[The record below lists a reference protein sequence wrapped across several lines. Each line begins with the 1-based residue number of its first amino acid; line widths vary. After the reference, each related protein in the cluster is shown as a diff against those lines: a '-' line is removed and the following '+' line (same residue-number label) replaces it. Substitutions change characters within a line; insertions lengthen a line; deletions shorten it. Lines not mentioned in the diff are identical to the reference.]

1 MSSTFSVKPE
11 KCAILQETVKQ
22 IKQIKQGNSGGGDS
36 AVQQSQVSSS
46 KPAILADDILGPL
59 LLEALDGFLFVV
71 NSQGKVE
78 FVSENVS
85 QFIKYTQDDLIG
97 KSVYNIIH
105 VGDHAQFS
113 NNLLPMSVSSGI
125 GGISWPSDNLVGKG
139 RVFSCRL
146 LIKPSCNDNDDLE
159 TKQTYVHQYKSL
171 QISSILHPS
180 DTFTENSDSN
190 DTTSSLV
197 CIARRLPLAEKT
209 NTMLG
214 VEQFTTKQDLNGKI
228 IGCDISGIAPG
239 RFSCPDFVGQN
250 IQEFC
255 HTNDLQQLSK
265 HLQEAVKNGSNTS
278 GVYRFKMQESRY
290 AFVQTKSK
298 LFQNPINGSS
308 EFIMSTHSIIRE
320 CDSDNELK
328 GSASTSLMKSIIG
341 PSLQQTLQK
350 AQTPVSNVN
359 TSMASM
365 ALVGN
370 KVMPSMNSGSLY
382 GVNDN
387 SSDDF
392 FSQLGWDGNLSD
404 SSVSSTGNSF
414 MNTTYQSVANSSTSA
429 FSNSWNSQLKLS
441 QVQQQLQRSFS
452 TSSQRNQVANSNNMT
467 GAGNKRPSVLLGQLG
482 QRSTSLD
489 LGQMQSQGQVLQP
502 QKSPS
507 YAQNR
512 NGGFQ
517 IPSQRNVMGYS
528 RRSPAASPVP
538 SMGQGNFNTPFS
550 PRTPSPMLSPSPGMP
565 QPGWGNQPMTSNAS
579 QSGHQLYDDQSS
591 YTHERLFQRLTGLE
605 GLTGDKK
612 VKRSGKLCQLLTQ
625 NSPPSSSRKSEPGT
639 PKGGRS
645 RHNSRQ
651 GYMEMS
657 PADSIQ
663 SPQPGPGQ
671 SPPEKPQS
679 TSNDDGEHVV
689 HTEHKDSNRLL
700 KSLLSQDDDTEDEQ
714 VKEENS
720 AAKREQTAEA
730 QAVPQKSVSSM
741 EMEKNEAEAKKPN
754 NILLKQLLS
763 TDERS
768 VAKESTSDSK
778 KSIIHKLLDDDS
790 KNNCRSAPAESTSI
804 DSELARQRHQ
814 SGPQEPQS
822 TTTHS
827 LPMPPLSSPLTSPV
841 TPNFDQ
847 SQRSS
852 VDTSLLKGLFSSSSS
867 LSLNQVTNT
876 NSSAFASTSGS
887 VDTQSTDMREDGF
900 AAAREKKID
909 KLLHLLWED
918 NSDDGVRETMRE
930 KIQNLKRK
938 ADMLEGGD
946 TEQSSAFSGELTSS
960 QASRLTKENALL
972 TQLLSKKAN
981 NDIVVNTL
989 STIQP
994 SGIPQQR
1001 IPQNLASKLL
1011 KVNPSSFNT
1020 TNSGNEAKRARTD
1033 SGNNNQLSTLE
1044 RALSAPKQDINP
1056 ISSTQ
1061 PFDALMEIGQNSNS
1075 GISNI
1080 SDSSVTSQF
1089 NNQLSELHQILQ
1101 STISDT
1107 GNNSTNVTEVNLDDN
1122 TDPLLA
1128 QILQQAQDLQQDITL
1143 GSFPGSNQNV
1153 PQSLSLDSGPV
1164 NNSAQSM
1171 LNHPSLNNNSYQKN
1185 NTNTD
1190 ILQQLEQA
1198 LNDSNFNLDSLLGNS
1213 NVSSMDEQVAI
1224 DAIQKQLMMDMP
1236 GLSTGVSASNAQTP
1250 TVDSGR
1256 VQNRFA
1262 QNIPVPNPAAGSQ
1275 IQQNMLGN
1283 QLPERNQGA
1292 PGMFQSIGSLR
1303 QGVGGPGRPLQ
1314 QLPGYNQATAAGQ
1327 NYPGQGPRLPH
1338 PQGALQSPTQQQR
1351 PMFANSNPNS
1361 TAMQVRQSLLQQQK
1375 LKQMRERN
1383 KHVQQQQDRQKLL
1396 MQQQQRSQFSP
1407 QYSGQRGP
1415 QDNLS
1420 LGGNNVIPQFPENLA
1435 ELMNSATA
1443 PNVTLQRNQIPG
1455 PMSPR
1460 YQTLQGQPPQSPNM
1474 GSMMPPN
1481 PQLSPNFSQTQQQQ
1495 QQQQWNIRQ
1504 GQTSLAI
1511 SPQGTAQYSNR
1522 HRSLSGGTLQAS
1534 PPQRFPFNDGQYSGN
1549 QQLGNLYSQQ
1559 QQQLYQQNR
1568 GGQLQRQLSRGGSP
1582 RASQSPFGPNSD
1594 PLLISPHN
1602 VSPNSMRG
1610 PQQVSPSYSQGGMGT
1625 AFGQGSMTSQ
1635 PSSLPSPQYSQNQGQ
1650 GQMGLNAHNMDID
1663 LNSLFDSSKKPLDVP
1678 LSVNTPGPSK
1688 TIKEELR
1695 NFCNARSQN
1704 SLQGQSS
1711 LQNSLQ
1717 GQSSLQNSLQGQSSL
1732 QNSLQGQSS
1741 LQNQNFLQNQTAMQ
1755 GHNSLQSQVM
1765 AAQQSQQFMSPTH
1778 HQQPQQQQQQQ
1789 QPPQHQQS
1797 VEHDAMS
1804 ELPFDILEQINEM
1817 SQDHGINLPE
1827 YKEEVIVPKKRE
1839 EAKSRYVKFQQLA
1852 NSEDP
1857 DSKATNL
1864 FRKQLTSQGKGR
1876 PTSASADTS
1885 APAYTE
1891 PQSSVNIVQNKPR
1904 TPIEEIKP
1912 ANQKDSLL
1920 QQLLSD

>member
-1 MSSTFSVKPE
+1 MYGYQVVCVPGCSSTRLNKCLNERRRRDQENHYFEELAEIITASLTDMSSTFSVKPE

-78 FVSENVS
+78 FVSDNVT
-85 QFIKYTQDDLIG
+85 QFIKYSQDDLIG

-125 GGISWPSDNLVGKG
+125 GGISWPSDNLGGKG
-139 RVFSCRL
+139 RVFNCRL

-159 TKQTYVHQYKSL
+159 TKQTYVHQYESL
-171 QISSILHPS
+171 QISSILHPF
-180 DTFTENSDSN
+180 DTFIENSENN
-190 DTTSSLV
+190 DTSSSLV

-255 HTNDLQQLSK
+255 HANDLQQLSK
-265 HLQEAVKNGSNTS
+265 HLQEAVNNGSNTS

-298 LFQNPINGSS
+298 LFQNAINGSS

-341 PSLQQTLQK
+341 PRIQQTLLK
-350 AQTPVSNVN
+350 AQTPISNVN
-359 TSMASM
+359 TSMANM

-370 KVMPSMNSGSLY
+370 NIMPGLNSANLF
-382 GVNDN
+382 GVKDN

-392 FSQLGWDGNLSD
+392 FNQLGWDGNLSD
-404 SSVSSTGNSF
+404 SSVSSTGNSH
-414 MNTTYQSVANSSTSA
+414 MNSTYQSVANTSTSS
-429 FSNSWNSQLKLS
+429 FSNSWSSSQVKLS
-441 QVQQQLQRSFS
+441 QVQQQLQRSLS
-452 TSSQRNQVANSNNMT
+452 TSSQRSQVTNSNNMT
-467 GAGNKRPSVLLGQLG
+467 GSGNKRPSVLLGQLG
-482 QRSTSLD
+482 QRSSSLD
-489 LGQMQSQGQVLQP
+489 LGQMQGQSPIPQP

-507 YAQNR
+507 YTQSR

-517 IPSQRNVMGYS
+517 IPAQRGVMGYN

-538 SMGQGNFNTPFS
+538 SMGQGNFSTPFS

-565 QPGWGNQPMTSNAS
+565 ASGWGHQPMTSSAG
-579 QSGHQLYDDQSS
+579 QSGGHQLFDDQSS
-591 YTHERLFQRLTGLE
+591 YTHERLLQHLTGLE
-605 GLTGDKK
+605 SITGDKK
-612 VKRSGKLCQLLTQ
+612 IKRSGKLCQLLTH

-639 PKGGRS
+639 PKSGRS

-689 HTEHKDSNRLL
+689 HTDHKDTNPLL
-700 KSLLSQDDDTEDEQ
+700 KSLLSQEDGTDDGS
-714 VKEENS
+714 VKEDNS
-720 AAKREQTAEA
+720 SVKNEQTAEA
-730 QAVPQKSVSSM
+730 QAVKTASTV
-741 EMEKNEAEAKKPN
+741 EMEKNEAEAKKPS
-754 NILLKQLLS
+754 NILLK
-763 TDERS
+763 
-768 VAKESTSDSK
+768 VNSK
-778 KSIIHKLLDDDS
+778 YQ
-790 KNNCRSAPAESTSI
+790 ESTSI

-841 TPNFDQ
+841 MQNFNK
-847 SQRSS
+847 SQNSH
-852 VDTSLLKGLFSSSSS
+852 VDSSLLKGLFNSSSS
-867 LSLNQVTNT
+867 LGHNLVTNT
-876 NSSAFASTSGS
+876 NSSAFASMNGS
-887 VDTQSTDMREDGF
+887 IDNRASN
-900 AAAREKKID
+900 AAGASEGVAVSREKKID

-918 NSDDGVRETMRE
+918 NSNDGARETMRE
-930 KIQNLKRK
+930 RIQSLKRK
-938 ADMLEGGD
+938 ADMLESD
-946 TEQSSAFSGELTSS
+946 TEQNSALSGGLSSS
-960 QASRLTKENALL
+960 QSSKLSKENALL

-1001 IPQNLASKLL
+1001 IPQNIASKLL
-1011 KVNPSSFNT
+1011 KVNPSSFISAS
-1020 TNSGNEAKRARTD
+1020 SGSEAKRARTD

-1044 RALSAPKQDINP
+1044 RALSAPKQDINT

-1061 PFDALMEIGQNSNS
+1061 SFDAMMEIGQNSNS
-1075 GISNI
+1075 GILFYKTTIKKGSG
-1080 SDSSVTSQF
+1080 SSWGPQYNRSGKLETIL
-1089 NNQLSELHQILQ
+1089 NPLSPLDFSKKGPQ
-1101 STISDT
+1101 
-1107 GNNSTNVTEVNLDDN
+1107 NV
-1122 TDPLLA
+1122 
-1128 QILQQAQDLQQDITL
+1128 QQGITL
-1143 GSFPGSNQNV
+1143 GSFPESNQNV
-1153 PQSLSLDSGPV
+1153 KPEPVGLV
-1164 NNSAQSM
+1164 NNSAQS
-1171 LNHPSLNNNSYQKN
+1171 LSSHPSLNNNSYQKN
-1185 NTNTD
+1185 NNNINSD

-1198 LNDSNFNLDSLLGNS
+1198 LNESNFNLDLLLGNS

-1236 GLSTGVSASNAQTP
+1236 VLSTGVSASNVQTP
-1250 TVDSGR
+1250 SLDSGR
-1256 VQNRFA
+1256 VQARFS
-1262 QNIPVPNPAAGSQ
+1262 QNIPVPNQSTGSQ
-1275 IQQNMLGN
+1275 IQQNMIGN
-1283 QLPERNQGA
+1283 QLSERNQVA
-1292 PGMFQSIGSLR
+1292 PSGFQNLGSLR
-1303 QGVGGPGRPLQ
+1303 QGMGVPNRPHQ
-1314 QLPGYNQATAAGQ
+1314 QLPGYNQATPTGQ

-1338 PQGALQSPTQQQR
+1338 PQGALPSPTQQQQQQR

-1396 MQQQQRSQFSP
+1396 MQQQQQQQQQRSQFSP

-1420 LGGNNVIPQFPENLA
+1420 MGGNNVMPPFPMENLS
-1435 ELMNSATA
+1435 ELMNSGTA

-1460 YQTLQGQPPQSPNM
+1460 YQTLPGQPAQNPNM

-1481 PQLSPNFSQTQQQQ
+1481 PQLSPNFNQAQQQQ
-1495 QQQQWNIRQ
+1495 QQQQWNIRP
-1504 GQTSLAI
+1504 GPTSMAI
-1511 SPQGTAQYSNR
+1511 SPQK
-1522 HRSLSGGTLQAS
+1522 
-1534 PPQRFPFNDGQYSGN
+1534 
-1549 QQLGNLYSQQ
+1549 
-1559 QQQLYQQNR
+1559 
-1568 GGQLQRQLSRGGSP
+1568 
-1582 RASQSPFGPNSD
+1582 
-1594 PLLISPHN
+1594 
-1602 VSPNSMRG
+1602 
-1610 PQQVSPSYSQGGMGT
+1610 
-1625 AFGQGSMTSQ
+1625 
-1635 PSSLPSPQYSQNQGQ
+1635 SQNQGS
-1650 GQMGLNAHNMDID
+1650 GQLGLNSHSMDID
-1663 LNSLFDSSKKPLDVP
+1663 LTSLFDSSKKPIDVP
-1678 LSVNTPGPSK
+1678 LSVNTPGPPK

-1711 LQNSLQ
+1711 LQNSLHGQNSLQSSLQ
-1717 GQSSLQNSLQGQSSL
+1717 GQSSLQSSLQGQSSL
-1732 QNSLQGQSS
+1732 QNSLQGQNS
-1741 LQNQNFLQNQTAMQ
+1741 LQNQNFIQNQVSM
-1755 GHNSLQSQVM
+1755 HNSLQGHMMSAHQSHQV
-1765 AAQQSQQFMSPTH
+1765 QQTQQFMSSV
-1778 HQQPQQQQQQQ
+1778 QQTQ
-1789 QPPQHQQS
+1789 QHQSMEQ
-1797 VEHDAMS
+1797 DTMS
-1804 ELPFDILEQINEM
+1804 ELPLDILEQINEM
-1817 SQDHGINLPE
+1817 TQDHGISQPDF
-1827 YKEEVIVPKKRE
+1827 KEEVIVPKKRE

-1852 NSEDP
+1852 NSADP
-1857 DSKATNL
+1857 DSKATSL
-1864 FRKQLTSQGKGR
+1864 FRKQLTSQGADR
-1876 PTSASADTS
+1876 ATSASADTS
-1885 APAYTE
+1885 TSTFNDPH
-1891 PQSSVNIVQNKPR
+1891 SSVNVVQNEPR